1 VYEHSSEKAVTTQ
14 TKEKDMYIAVRRYT
28 FKAGSTDEVSRRAQE
43 GFVPLIRQ
51 TPGFVAYYGV
61 AEGNDRI
68 FTVSIFQDQAGADE
82 STKKAANWIRQNL
95 AEFVQGIPEIFTGDV
110 KWRS

>member
-1 VYEHSSEKAVTTQ
+1 
-14 TKEKDMYIAVRRYT
+14 MYIVVRRYT
-28 FKAGSTDEVSRRAQE
+28 FKAGSTDEVARRAQE

-51 TPGFVAYYGV
+51 TPGFVSYYGV

-82 STKKAANWIRQNL
+82 STKRAANWISQNL
-95 AEFVQGIPEIFTGDV
+95 AEFVQGTPEIVAGEV
-110 KWRS
+110 KWQS